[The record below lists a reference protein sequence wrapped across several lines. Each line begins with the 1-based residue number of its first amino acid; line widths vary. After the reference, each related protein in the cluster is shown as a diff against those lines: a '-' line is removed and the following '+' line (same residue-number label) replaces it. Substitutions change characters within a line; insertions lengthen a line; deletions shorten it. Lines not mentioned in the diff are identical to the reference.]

1 MKSGNKRLVTVI
13 CAFCVLALALTGC
26 SAGVKADA
34 TVATLNGQEIKL
46 GVAKFY
52 LKYQQAQMET
62 YYKQYIGEDMWNQ
75 STGEEGKTYAS
86 STKEGAMETIETM
99 YLLREHM
106 GDYNVSLSDEETK
119 KIGDAAAAFL
129 EANDKKT
136 LKTMSATQETVEE
149 FMQLYTIQK
158 KMYDPMT
165 ADVDTNVSDE
175 EAAQKKISYVFF
187 NKTKTQ
193 DAEGNSVDTTDEQK
207 AEIKKQA
214 EEVLAQAKESGDF
227 DAAAQTAEKTVTTGT
242 YGSDDTLYD
251 TLIKEAADQLDEGQ
265 FADLIETDTGYY
277 LVRLDSKF
285 DQEATDTKK
294 ESIVS
299 QRKSEAYSAKIQEWK
314 DAADF
319 QVDDKVWGKINFDQP
334 LEVKMENALQ

>member
-1 MKSGNKRLVTVI
+1 MAFIEMKDIV
-13 CAFCVLALALTGC
+13 
-26 SAGVKADA
+26 
-34 TVATLNGQEIKL
+34 
-46 GVAKFY
+46 
-52 LKYQQAQMET
+52 
-62 YYKQYIGEDMWNQ
+62 
-75 STGEEGKTYAS
+75 KTYGPS
-86 STKEGAMETIETM
+86 VVLHG
-99 YLLREHM
+99 
-106 GDYNVSLSDEETK
+106 VSLSMEK
-119 KIGDAAAAFL
+119 GQVISIIGPSGAGKSTFL
-129 EANDKKT
+129 RCLNHLEI
-136 LKTMSATQETVEE
+136 
-149 FMQLYTIQK
+149 IQK
-158 KMYDPMT
+158 GSICINGQYLARM
-165 ADVDTNVSDE
+165 
-175 EAAQKKISYVFF
+175 
-187 NKTKTQ
+187 

-227 DAAAQTAEKTVTTGT
+227 DAAAQTAEKTVNTGT

-334 LEVKMENALQ
+334 LEVKMENAQQ